1 MLDYKTQSQFVDAT
15 ASVMRWYVTAAIST
29 SAASAWRGLSL
40 WSELMDAT
48 RALGAAG
55 TGPAPSSAARDQV
68 AQSELAVWPWLPAK
82 IASTSPLSRTWWLGP
97 RLTWWA
103 PLGGWAAFGC
113 SKDPAAARAPGAR
126 SNGVVQRAA
135 PDSGVASYRS
145 SSGHAV
151 AQVIMG
157 APPAKRT
164 NGRASPA
171 SSS

>member
-1 MLDYKTQSQFVDAT
+1 MLDYKTQSQIVDAT

-48 RALGAAG
+48 RAVGAAG
-55 TGPAPSSAARDQV
+55 TSPAAPTVAGDQAAR
-68 AQSELAVWPWLPAK
+68 SELAVWPWLPAK
-82 IASTSPLSRTWWLGP
+82 ISSTSPLSRAWWLGP

-103 PLGGWAAFGC
+103 PLAGWAALGC
-113 SKDPAAARAPGAR
+113 AKSPATPPAAGVR
-126 SNGVVQRAA
+126 SNGAA
-135 PDSGVASYRS
+135 QPAADSGVASYRS

-164 NGRASPA
+164 NGHASPA